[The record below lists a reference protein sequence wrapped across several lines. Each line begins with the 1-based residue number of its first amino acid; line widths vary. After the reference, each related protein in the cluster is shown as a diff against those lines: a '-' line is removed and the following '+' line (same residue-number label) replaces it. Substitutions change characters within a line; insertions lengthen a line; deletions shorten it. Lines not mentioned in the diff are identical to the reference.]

1 MKPKGWLQSANVAI
15 EGILYV
21 ARTQKHMRYHL
32 VMAVVVTLASLM
44 LDVSAAEFI
53 ALSFAVIL
61 VMATEMLNTA
71 VEVAVDMISEGYH
84 PMAKIAKDVAAGAV
98 FLVSFGAVI
107 IGYLILYPHIKDI
120 VYSGIM
126 FLNRAPEHLTVISL
140 VVVVIAVV
148 IVKAGVGKG
157 TPLHGGMPSG
167 HAAVS
172 FSIWMMVVL
181 LTQNPLVAIITF
193 VLAAMTSHSRLL
205 LGIHSLWEVV
215 AGGIMGALITLL
227 IYQLFK

>member
-15 EGILYV
+15 EGILYA
-21 ARTQKHMRYHL
+21 ARTQKHMRWHL
-32 VMAVVVTLASLM
+32 LMALVVIIAGLL
-44 LDVSAAEFI
+44 LDVSAVEFI

-71 VEVAVDMISEGYH
+71 VEVTVDMIAEGYH

-107 IGYLILYPHIKDI
+107 IGYLVLYPHVKDI

-126 FLNRAPEHLTVISL
+126 FLETAPEHLTVIAL
-140 VVVVIAVV
+140 VVVVITVV
-148 IVKAGVGKG
+148 IVKTRFGKG

-172 FSIWMMVVL
+172 FSIWMAVVL
-181 LTQNPLVAIITF
+181 LTENPLVALITF

-215 AGGIMGALITLL
+215 AGGILGALITLL
-227 IYQLFK
+227 IFQLF

>member
-1 MKPKGWLQSANVAI
+1 MAI

-21 ARTQKHMRYHL
+21 ARTQKHMRWHL
-32 VMAVVVTLASLM
+32 LTAMMVALASLI
-44 LDVSAAEFI
+44 LDVSAVEFI
-53 ALSFAVIL
+53 ALSFAIIL

-71 VEVAVDMISEGYH
+71 IEVAVDMIAEGYH
-84 PMAKIAKDVAAGAV
+84 PMAKVAKDVAAGAV

-107 IGYLILYPHIKDI
+107 IGYLVLYPHIKDI

-126 FLNRAPEHLTVISL
+126 ILDRIPEHLTVISL

-148 IVKAGVGKG
+148 IVKARFGRG

-172 FSIWMMVVL
+172 FAIWMAVVL
-181 LTQNPLVAIITF
+181 LTLNPLIALITF

-205 LGIHSLWEVV
+205 LGIHSFWEVI

-227 IYQLFK
+227 IFQIFR